1 MEGYTIN
8 MLQDFENQRKKD
20 ENIQEAFDH
29 SKLLIEKTESGMK
42 EGETSRPLDVTKR
55 KSKIQA
61 YLFYFLIGGLG
72 LLFII
77 LGFCVFSKVIL
88 AKYLWL
94 GILFLLLG
102 AGLLLSEF
110 LIYKRK

>member
-1 MEGYTIN
+1 MN

-20 ENIQEAFDH
+20 ENIQEAYDH

-77 LGFCVFSKVIL
+77 LGFVCSLKLYSLNIYGWGFYFFS
-88 AKYLWL
+88 
-94 GILFLLLG
+94 
-102 AGLLLSEF
+102 
-110 LIYKRK
+110 